1 MNISNFV
8 SLVGVCIFVGIS
20 LKKLSY
26 IDCYNEYPPSEYK

>member
-1 MNISNFV
+1 MNVSNFV

-26 IDCYNEYPPSEYK
+26 IDCG

>member
-1 MNISNFV
+1 MNVSNFV